1 MEFQYVN
8 LSHEYK
14 IIAPKTPE
22 AMEKLY
28 RYDIYAESGEI
39 DSCFESMTFYEDSY
53 YPLENILFDPI
64 NAKCDSLIN
73 MYEEEVIEYEHLD
86 KVKEVVDGL
95 DEMVIDSNIQKLID
109 RIVELLN
116 CAIANETGLGFY
128 F

>member
-14 IIAPKTPE
+14 IIAPKNAE

-28 RYDIYAESGEI
+28 RNDIYDESGKI

-53 YPLENILFDPI
+53 YPLEDILFDPI

-73 MYEEEVIEYEHLD
+73 MYEEEVIEHEHLD
-86 KVKEVVDGL
+86 KVKEVIDGL
-95 DEMVIDSNIQKLID
+95 DETVIDSNIKNLIEKF
-109 RIVELLN
+109 VYLLN